1 MKAVCCESS
10 HRKGML
16 GKSGRRRVLQRKQLV
31 QRLGSERYRTKLME
45 NRKQFHLVGTWSAD
59 CWGEEGSG
67 CGEKDGCRVNG
78 DQIME
83 IF

>member
-10 HRKGML
+10 HRKGTL

-31 QRLGSERYRTKLME
+31 QRLGSERQRTKLME

-59 CWGEEGSG
+59 CWGEEGRG
-67 CGEKDGCRVNG
+67 LW
-78 DQIME
+78 
-83 IF
+83 